1 MSDTGSLKTFDSLA
15 AVMPPGIEIHSLLLP
30 DLRFANREEFLY
42 LRKQFVIELA
52 LRHHDFF
59 SRKGG
64 NASHFHKRTE
74 DTGFGVPLIHCL
86 DYNNVFCLRAYGAHA
101 IQTLKLWQEWA
112 RAVYPHM
119 MQSVASMSESYLL
132 GHTDEPV
139 FYGSSNYIPFNN
151 CIRVDGCF
159 ADADRLSDE
168 VASMLQN
175 RLIGNLRTFLKNI
188 GLDDRGMHTIFKLQ
202 QYPAEGRSYAAL
214 LKDEI
219 IRKTAFE
226 VVVQTNLQ
234 LPLFF
239 SLGQNVGYGCG
250 LFERV
255 MKKSQNQVR
264 NIIIF

>member
-1 MSDTGSLKTFDSLA
+1 MIQNTI
-15 AVMPPGIEIHSLLLP
+15 PIQSLLLP
-30 DLRFANREEFLY
+30 NLKFANREEFLY
-42 LRKQFVIELA
+42 LRKQFVIEPA
-52 LRHHDFF
+52 LQHYEYF
-59 SRKGG
+59 RKNGG
-64 NASHFHKRTE
+64 NASHFHKRTV
-74 DTGFGVPLIHCL
+74 DAGFGVPLIHSL

-101 IQTLKLWQEWA
+101 VHTLKLWQEWA
-112 RAVYPHM
+112 GESHPHM
-119 MQSVASMSESYLL
+119 MRSAATLSESCLL
-132 GHTDEPV
+132 SYTDEPV
-139 FYGSSNYIPFNN
+139 FYASGNYIPFNN
-151 CIRVDGCF
+151 CVRVDGFF

-168 VASMLQN
+168 VAPMLQN

-202 QYPAEGRSYAAL
+202 QYPAERRSYAAL

-264 NIIIF
+264 NINIF